1 MFINPSIAE
10 EPLPADGQKARRQ
23 FKSSKPLV
31 LVVEDHEDT
40 RFILRWVLEKSGCRV
55 VEAMDGFEAVEMAR
69 REQPDL
75 ILMDGS
81 LPLLSGLAATRLIR
95 QDTLLQEVLIVAL
108 SGWATPS
115 FHAAALAAG
124 CDQCLE
130 KPIDFKRLK
139 SLLADLAGASFAAPI
154 MRTQD
159 GAESK
164 GNY

>member
-1 MFINPSIAE
+1 MSGNPYSAQAPE
-10 EPLPADGQKARRQ
+10 RAGGPKFSRRSKAGNL
-23 FKSSKPLV
+23 LV

-40 RFILRWVLEKSGCRV
+40 RFILRWFLERGGCRV
-55 VEAMDGFEAVEMAR
+55 LEATDGFEAVEMAG

-75 ILMDGS
+75 IFIDDS

-95 QDTLLQEVLIVAL
+95 QNTLLREVLIVAL

-124 CDQCLE
+124 CNECFD

-139 SLLADLAGASFAAPI
+139 SLLTELAGASFAA
-154 MRTQD
+154 
-159 GAESK
+159 G
-164 GNY
+164 